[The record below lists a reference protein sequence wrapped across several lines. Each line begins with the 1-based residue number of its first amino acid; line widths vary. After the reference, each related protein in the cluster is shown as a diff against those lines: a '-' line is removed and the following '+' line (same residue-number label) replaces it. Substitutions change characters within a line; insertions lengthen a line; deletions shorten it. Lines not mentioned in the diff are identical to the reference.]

1 MRLRHRWGVLLGLLP
16 LLGAPACRSGTARG
30 PDQPAVIPP
39 IAEIGGIRV
48 GYSTSDETDGRF
60 GPGLETI
67 GGHPNSGRLWRVKGT
82 AWTLQTDAFEWSDR
96 GMVLDEFSLATA
108 ASDVVLAR
116 GQADG
121 YPETL
126 LSEREFRFLGNIRL
140 GDSREAV
147 LHKAAWLPPTTVTA
161 TNLVWKAT
169 GHYRGKTTT
178 FRNWSAVLEF
188 RDDKLAEISID
199 ARYEYDHLVPQ

>member
-1 MRLRHRWGVLLGLLP
+1 MRLRHRWIVLVGLLA
-16 LLGAPACRSGTARG
+16 LFVTTACRSGSVRG
-30 PDQPAVIPP
+30 PDQSTVIPP
-39 IAEIGGIRV
+39 IAAVGGIRI
-48 GYSTSDETDGRF
+48 GHSTTDEAERRF

-67 GGHPNSGRLWRVKGT
+67 GGHPNSGRLWRVKDT
-82 AWTLQTDAFEWSDR
+82 AWTMQTDAFEWSDR
-96 GMVLDEFSLATA
+96 GLVLDEFSLATA

-126 LSEREFRFLGNIRL
+126 LAKREFCFLGNIRL

-161 TNLVWKAT
+161 TNLAWQAT
-169 GHYRGKTTT
+169 GHYRAKTTT

-188 RDDKLAEISID
+188 RDNKLAEISIA
-199 ARYEYDHLVPQ
+199 ARYEYDPTPQ